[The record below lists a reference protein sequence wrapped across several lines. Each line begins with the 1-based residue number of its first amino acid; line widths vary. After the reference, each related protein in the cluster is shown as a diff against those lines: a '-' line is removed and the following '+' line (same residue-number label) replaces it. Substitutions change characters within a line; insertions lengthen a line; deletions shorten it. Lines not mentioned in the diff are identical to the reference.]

1 MMANDLQVR
10 RRRRCL
16 RKGAAAAAAVV
27 QWGQSILL
35 TVSPIFIY
43 QLISR
48 LDWSGHGQEVIR
60 N

>member
-1 MMANDLQVR
+1 MMANDLQV

-16 RKGAAAAAAVV
+16 RKGAAAAAAV

>member
-10 RRRRCL
+10 RRRRRL
-16 RKGAAAAAAVV
+16 RKGAAAAAAV